1 MSAHCVVSYRMQL
14 QNWGEKPEVELLV
27 PTGQLAIGEALI
39 KTMYNKGADLSK
51 LSQQQQLQLLQLADA
66 YNVLPV
72 STAICNSISS
82 IPKASLQWDTAME
95 VFTLPDSCQQLPCHS
110 KLKQAAGDKVQQ
122 ILGDLDLVWSEKRAE
137 PVRQQLLQLPCSALK
152 QLIADS
158 RTKVASEDT
167 VFFTIDYWLASN
179 SSTTQEQKKELAQL
193 LRLPHCTPSYL
204 TSLMAARNSWLLECV
219 SPTDLCT
226 ATGIA
231 AAGIQS
237 DWGKRACFSLPDYMR
252 KARPASC
259 ITSLTIPMVVDM
271 ETLQEMY
278 ADANVNENGYFTSSS
293 VRWQGRELQLELR
306 AERDETDNSVTLAC
320 SVEWVTTTRSCINA
334 FGRTCMQC
342 SLVVE
347 GWEREIVHSEQFD
360 YRYAVLGEE
369 CGDWYD
375 VSDTLGLGD
384 LPGNWAE
391 AEEALRRENYLQE
404 DVCIHIK
411 LTITGFK

>member
-1 MSAHCVVSYRMQL
+1 MQL

-27 PTGQLAIGEALI
+27 PPGQLAIGEALI

-95 VFTLPDSCQQLPCHS
+95 VFTLPDSCQQLPCYS

-122 ILGDLDLVWSEKRAE
+122 VLGDLELVWYGKHAEKQQ
-137 PVRQQLLQLPCSALK
+137 QQLLQLPFPALK

-167 VFFTIDYWLASN
+167 VFFSIDHWLVKN
-179 SSTTQEQKKELAQL
+179 PGTTQEQKKELAEL
-193 LRLPHCTPSYL
+193 LRLPYCTPSYL
-204 TSLMAARNSWLLECV
+204 TTLMAGRNSWLLECV
-219 SPTDLCT
+219 SPTELCT
-226 ATGIA
+226 AA
-231 AAGIQS
+231 AVSAAGPRS
-237 DWGKRACFSLPDYMR
+237 DWGKEGCSSLPGLMA

-259 ITSLTIPMVVDM
+259 ITYLKTTMIVDRAKL
-271 ETLQEMY
+271 EEMY
-278 ADANVNENGYFTSSS
+278 ADADADDNGYFTGSL

-306 AERDETDNSVTLAC
+306 AQRDDTDNTVTLGC
-320 SVEWVTTTRSCINA
+320 SVEWVSTARSFNHSR
-334 FGRTCMQC
+334 GRTCLEG

-347 GWEREIVHSEQFD
+347 GGDMEIAYSKEFEYKD
-360 YRYAVLGEE
+360 AVVGELW
-369 CGDWYD
+369 GNGYD
-375 VSDTLGLGD
+375 VSNSLGLGD
-384 LPGNWAE
+384 LPASWAD
-391 AEEALRRENYLQE
+391 AEQMLREENYLQE
-404 DVCIHIK
+404 DGCLHIK